1 MSANMA
7 RHPPPVEDHSM
18 CDGGVDEGVDD
29 GDVMS
34 LPASSAAAAAAA
46 TMMMTKKKK
55 IL

>member
-7 RHPPPVEDHSM
+7 RHPPPVEDHRM

-29 GDVMS
+29 GDVML
-34 LPASSAAAAAAA
+34 LPASSAAAAAA